1 MILNIS
7 INELE
12 EDFRENPCKLKR
24 FYNIGFDYMTY
35 EINGISEDVEKCVF
49 KFDKY
54 DIKLSNRWHDYKISA
69 GEAGITIEFI
79 STK

>member
-1 MILNIS
+1 
-7 INELE
+7 
-12 EDFRENPCKLKR
+12 
-24 FYNIGFDYMTY
+24 MTN
-35 EINGISEDVEKCVF
+35 EINGISEDEEKCVF

-69 GEAGITIEFI
+69 GEAGITIEFN